1 MLRQNISWNQSPYKK
16 PSFVGEHP
24 QCCVALHAVKETL
37 VLTAGFPFPSV

>member
-16 PSFVGEHP
+16 LSFVGEHP